1 MIEKTEDIEKF
12 DQKKSELPSDE
23 LREKYRELN
32 KNFKTELAPVDG
44 GYGEKLPDRKIE
56 ALDHVM
62 EQVIEDDS
70 AGNKEG
76 ASAFRKVDPEKEME
90 KIKYEAAFT
99 TIDNVSRY
107 FSGEISIGEMARNI
121 FTRLESLA
129 AEARVFITEAV
140 AEKIRPSVYKMIE
153 SLRELGLP
161 EEAVSA
167 VRECFESLVAFA
179 EGKAD
184 IRELGYDLS
193 GFSDLI
199 ENVLIG
205 RFGEAIAKKYGGAW
219 GYLLLLA
226 FTAAVDKVLS
236 GINSENVQ
244 AAAEKMREFAE
255 SAIDAV
261 AAVSVGG
268 AVKVREAINT
278 FFCENGVIL

>member
-1 MIEKTEDIEKF
+1 MMTEKTEDIEKF
-12 DQKKSELPSDE
+12 DQKKSGLSSEE

-32 KNFKTELAPVDG
+32 KNFKAELAPVDG

-62 EQVIEDDS
+62 EQVIEGDS

-76 ASAFRKVDPEKEME
+76 TSAFRKVDLEKEME

-121 FTRLESLA
+121 FARLESLA

-140 AEKIRPSVYKMIE
+140 AEKIRPSVYKMID
-153 SLRELGLP
+153 SLGELGLP

-193 GFSDLI
+193 DLI
-199 ENVLIG
+199 ENVLID
-205 RFGEAIAKKYGGAW
+205 RFGEVIAKKCGGAW
-219 GYLLLLA
+219 GYLVLLA

-236 GINSENVQ
+236 GINAENVQ
-244 AAAEKMREFAE
+244 AAAEKMREFAK
-255 SAIDAV
+255 SAIDTV
-261 AAVSVGG
+261 AAVSAEG
-268 AVKVREAINT
+268 ADTVRSAINT
-278 FFCENGVIL
+278 FFRENGVVL

>member
-1 MIEKTEDIEKF
+1 MGTEKTGDIEKF
-12 DQKKSELPSDE
+12 DQKKSEILSDE
-23 LREKYRELN
+23 LREKYQELN
-32 KNFKTELAPVDG
+32 KNFRTEIAPVDG
-44 GYGEKLPDRKIE
+44 GYGEKMPDRKIE
-56 ALDHVM
+56 ALDKVM

-70 AGNKEG
+70 LGNKEG
-76 ASAFRKVDPEKEME
+76 TSAFRKVDPEKEME

-121 FTRLESLA
+121 FARIESLA

-153 SLRELGLP
+153 SLGKLGLP

-193 GFSDLI
+193 DLI
-199 ENVLIG
+199 ENILIG
-205 RFGEAIAKKYGGAW
+205 RYGEVIAKKCGGAW

-236 GINSENVQ
+236 GINAEDVQ
-244 AAAEKMREFAE
+244 AVAEKMREFAK
-255 SAIDAV
+255 SAIDTV
-261 AAVSVGG
+261 AAVSAEG
-268 AVKVREAINT
+268 ADTVRSAINT
-278 FFCENGVIL
+278 FFCENGVVL

>member
-1 MIEKTEDIEKF
+1 
-12 DQKKSELPSDE
+12 
-23 LREKYRELN
+23 
-32 KNFKTELAPVDG
+32 
-44 GYGEKLPDRKIE
+44 
-56 ALDHVM
+56 M

-76 ASAFRKVDPEKEME
+76 TSAFRKVNLEKEME

-121 FTRLESLA
+121 FARLESLA

-140 AEKIRPSVYKMIE
+140 AEKIRPSVYKMIG

-193 GFSDLI
+193 ILI
-199 ENVLIG
+199 EDILIG
-205 RFGEAIAKKYGGAW
+205 RFGEVIEKKCGRTW
-219 GYLLLLA
+219 GYLVLLA

-236 GINSENVQ
+236 GINAENVQ
-244 AAAEKMREFAE
+244 AAAEKMREFAK

-261 AAVSVGG
+261 AAVSVEG
-268 AVKVREAINT
+268 AIKVRSAINT
-278 FFCENGVIL
+278 FFSENGVVL

>member
-1 MIEKTEDIEKF
+1 MWTEKTGDIEKF
-12 DQKKSELPSDE
+12 DQKKSELSSDE

-44 GYGEKLPDRKIE
+44 GYGEKLPDRKIT
-56 ALDHVM
+56 ALDNIQ
-62 EQVIEDDS
+62 EQVREDDS
-70 AGNKEG
+70 AGTKEG
-76 ASAFRKVDPEKEME
+76 TSAFRKVDPEKEME

-121 FTRLESLA
+121 FARLESLA

-140 AEKIRPSVYKMIE
+140 AEKIRPSVYKMID
-153 SLRELGLP
+153 SLGELGLP

-193 GFSDLI
+193 DLI
-199 ENVLIG
+199 ENVLID
-205 RFGEAIAKKYGGAW
+205 RFGEVIAKKCGGAW
-219 GYLLLLA
+219 GYLVLLA

-236 GINSENVQ
+236 GINAENVQ
-244 AAAEKMREFAE
+244 AAAEKMREFAK
-255 SAIDAV
+255 SAIDTV
-261 AAVSVGG
+261 AAVSAEG
-268 AVKVREAINT
+268 ADTVRSAINT
-278 FFCENGVIL
+278 FFRENGVVL